1 MPAMLDDRKAA
12 ILHALVREYIE
23 TAQPV
28 GSGRITDSP
37 GVEVSSATVRSEMAS
52 LEQQDYLTQPH
63 TSAGRVPT
71 AKGYRFFVDRVCDQ
85 APVLDPADRRQ
96 VCEFFSAASGEMSV
110 VLSHTARLLSDLTD
124 WTGVV
129 VSSNPATA
137 TVRSV
142 QLIDVATCRVMVL
155 AVMSNGTVEKRV
167 FDAADGTTPEVVA
180 DASRRLADRVVGCTL
195 AELAEIGDVV
205 GVMAG
210 DTSAGEVGEMFDPLL
225 AAALEA
231 LARLLRGALR
241 HHEMFV
247 GGTDKL
253 AAAFNAVEQLCGVL
267 RLLEQQFVVATLMR
281 EVIDSGDRVAIGAE
295 IGLSPLSE
303 CSLVLA
309 PYSAP
314 GTGSGAI
321 GVLGP
326 TRMDYPQALSAV
338 TVVSEQLSAALGD
351 G

>member
-1 MPAMLDDRKAA
+1 MLAMLDDRKAA
-12 ILHALVREYIE
+12 ILYALVQEYID

-37 GVEVSSATVRSEMAS
+37 GVEVSSATVRSEMVA

-71 AKGYRFFVDRVCDQ
+71 AKGYRFFVNRVRDQ
-85 APVLDPADRRQ
+85 APVLDPVDRRQ
-96 VCEFFSAASGEMSV
+96 VCDFFSAASGEMSV

-129 VSSNPATA
+129 VSSSPATA

-142 QLIDVATCRVMVL
+142 QLIDIASCKVMVL

-167 FDAADGTTPEVVA
+167 FDTTGDITLEVMA
-180 DASRRLADRVVGCTL
+180 DASIRLAERVVGCTL
-195 AELAEIGDVV
+195 AELAEVDDSGIVTGD
-205 GVMAG
+205 M
-210 DTSAGEVGEMFDPLL
+210 SAGETDERLDPLL
-225 AAALEA
+225 VAALEA
-231 LARLLRGALR
+231 LSEAAA
-241 HHEMFV
+241 HHKMFV

-253 AAAFNAVEQLCGVL
+253 AAAFDAVEQLCGVL
-267 RLLEQQFVVATLMR
+267 RLLEQQFAVATLMR
-281 EVIDSGDRVAIGAE
+281 DVINSGDQVAIGTE

-309 PYSAP
+309 PYSAAD
-314 GTGSGAI
+314 TGSGAI

-338 TVVSEQLSAALGD
+338 AVVSEQLSATLGD